1 MDAPEA
7 RELPTDLVFV
17 DLETTGGNAAHH
29 RIIEIGIVRL
39 RDGAVIEEWS
49 TLVNPERLIPPYIES
64 FTGIGNHMVRSAP
77 RFADIGPLVLDKLKP
92 AGTAPVFVAHNARFD
107 YGFLRAEFRRAELPF
122 SAPVLCTVKLSRRL
136 FPGELRH
143 NLDAVMG
150 RHGLG
155 CSARH
160 RALGDAC
167 VIRDFWI
174 ALRRD
179 LPEDTLAAAAHAA
192 MGRVKLPPHL
202 PEGLADELPEGPG
215 MYRFFGRRE
224 GAEGEVLLYVG
235 RAGSLRTAILGHFAE
250 GGGRGAGGRGAELQ
264 EAVRRVEWEETAGEL
279 GASLL
284 ELEALRVQTPLYN
297 RRVRTAERSVTLK
310 LAEDSTALAIVPVDE
325 LEPIE
330 LEGCFGIFNA
340 PKDAR
345 RALGEI
351 ARARGLCPK
360 ILGLEESA
368 GSCLAHQLGRCKGA
382 CVGKEPLV
390 LHAVRV
396 QMALASLKLKAWPFP
411 GRVALREQGAFGA
424 EVLHV
429 LDRWRYI
436 GTAYCEEELAAI
448 AGRASPSAFDAQL
461 YKLLVRYFANHPKL
475 DWHDLE
481 ARRQADNGRAD
492 AGHADAGHADPLD
505 HSTLDVF

>member
-1 MDAPEA
+1 MDAPEV

-39 RDGAVIEEWS
+39 RDGAVIDEWS
-49 TLVNPERLIPPYIES
+49 TLVDPECLIPPYIES
-64 FTGIGNHMVRSAP
+64 FTGIRNDMVRSAP
-77 RFADIGPLVLDKLKP
+77 RFADIGRAVLEKLKP
-92 AGTAPVFVAHNARFD
+92 AGAAPVFVAHNARFD

-136 FPGELRH
+136 FPAEPRH
-143 NLDAVMG
+143 NLDAVME
-150 RHGLG
+150 RHGLS

-167 VIRDFWI
+167 AIRDFWI
-174 ALRRD
+174 ALCRD
-179 LPEDTLAAAAHAA
+179 LREDTLAAATQGA
-192 MGRVKLPPHL
+192 MGKVKLPPHL

-215 MYRFFGRRE
+215 MYRFFGRHE
-224 GAEGEVLLYVG
+224 GTEGEVLLYVG
-235 RAGSLRTAILGHFAE
+235 RAGSLRTAILGHFAA
-250 GGGRGAGGRGAELQ
+250 GGTGRRGAGAAGRGSQLQ
-264 EAVRRVEWEETAGEL
+264 DAVRRVEWEETAGEL

-284 ELEALRVQTPLYN
+284 ELEALRVQAPLYN
-297 RRVRTAERSVTLK
+297 RRLRTGERSVTFK
-310 LAEDSTALAIVPVDE
+310 LAEDATALAIVPVDE
-325 LEPIE
+325 LEPGE
-330 LEGCFGIFNA
+330 LDECFGIFHA

-345 RALGEI
+345 KALGEI

-382 CVGKEPLV
+382 CVGKEPLI

-396 QMALASLKLKAWPFP
+396 QLALASLRLKAWPFP
-411 GRVALREQGAFGA
+411 GRVALREQSAFGVS
-424 EVLHV
+424 VLHV
-429 LDRWRYI
+429 LDRWRYV
-436 GTAYCEEELAAI
+436 GTAHSEEELAAL
-448 AGRASPSAFDAQL
+448 AGRASPGAFDPQL
-461 YKLLVRYFANHPKL
+461 YKLLRRHLANHPKL

-481 ARRQADNGRAD
+481 AQRRAI
-492 AGHADAGHADPLD
+492 
-505 HSTLDVF
+505 DVF

>member
-1 MDAPEA
+1 MDAPEVRA
-7 RELPTDLVFV
+7 LPTDLVFV

-49 TLVNPERLIPPYIES
+49 TLVNPECIISPYIES
-64 FTGIGNHMVRSAP
+64 FTGISNRLVGSAP
-77 RFADIGPLVLDKLKP
+77 RFADIGRVVLEKLKP
-92 AGTAPVFVAHNARFD
+92 ATAAPVFVAHNARFD
-107 YGFLRAEFRRAELPF
+107 YGFLRAEFRRAELAF
-122 SAPVLCTVKLSRRL
+122 CAPVLCTVKLSRRL
-136 FPGELRH
+136 FPEELRH
-143 NLDAVMG
+143 NLDVVME
-150 RHGLG
+150 RHGLK

-160 RALGDAC
+160 RALGDAQ

-174 ALRRD
+174 TLCRE
-179 LPEDTLAAAAHAA
+179 LPEDALAAATHAA
-192 MGRVKLPPHL
+192 MGAVKLPPHL
-202 PEGLADELPEGPG
+202 PEGLPDELPDGPG
-215 MYRFFGRRE
+215 MYRFFGVRP

-235 RAGSLRTAILGHFAE
+235 RAGSLRGAILGHFADDAAA
-250 GGGRGAGGRGAELQ
+250 GRAAGAGGRGGALK
-264 EAVRRVEWEETAGEL
+264 EAVRRIDWEETAGEL

-284 ELEALRVQTPLYN
+284 ELDALRAQTPLYN
-297 RRVRTAERSVTLK
+297 RHVRTPEGCVTLK
-310 LAEDSTALAIVPVDE
+310 LAEDSTALAILPVDDLDPFE
-325 LEPIE
+325 LEE
-330 LEGCFGIFNA
+330 CFGIFHS

-345 RALGEI
+345 KALGEI
-351 ARARGLCPK
+351 ARARELCPK

-382 CVGKEPLV
+382 CVGKEPLI

-411 GRVALREQGAFGA
+411 GRVALRERSTFGA

-436 GTAYCEEELAAI
+436 GTAHSEEDLASLARR
-448 AGRASPSAFDAQL
+448 AGPKEFDPRL
-461 YKLLVRYFANHPKL
+461 YKVLVRYFAKHPKL

-481 ARRQADNGRAD
+481 ALRRAD
-492 AGHADAGHADPLD
+492 AA
-505 HSTLDVF
+505 

>member
-1 MDAPEA
+1 
-7 RELPTDLVFV
+7 
-17 DLETTGGNAAHH
+17 
-29 RIIEIGIVRL
+29 
-39 RDGAVIEEWS
+39 
-49 TLVNPERLIPPYIES
+49 
-64 FTGIGNHMVRSAP
+64 
-77 RFADIGPLVLDKLKP
+77 
-92 AGTAPVFVAHNARFD
+92 
-107 YGFLRAEFRRAELPF
+107 
-122 SAPVLCTVKLSRRL
+122 
-136 FPGELRH
+136 
-143 NLDAVMG
+143 
-150 RHGLG
+150 
-155 CSARH
+155 
-160 RALGDAC
+160 
-167 VIRDFWI
+167 
-174 ALRRD
+174 
-179 LPEDTLAAAAHAA
+179 
-192 MGRVKLPPHL
+192 
-202 PEGLADELPEGPG
+202 
-215 MYRFFGRRE
+215 
-224 GAEGEVLLYVG
+224 
-235 RAGSLRTAILGHFAE
+235 
-250 GGGRGAGGRGAELQ
+250 
-264 EAVRRVEWEETAGEL
+264 
-279 GASLL
+279 
-284 ELEALRVQTPLYN
+284 VQTPLYN

>member
-1 MDAPEA
+1 MDAPES

-29 RIIEIGIVRL
+29 RVIEIGIVRF
-39 RDGAVIEEWS
+39 RDGVVIEEWS
-49 TLVNPERLIPPYIES
+49 TLVNPECLISPYIES
-64 FTGIGNHMVRSAP
+64 FTGIGNDMVRSAP
-77 RFADIGPLVLDKLKP
+77 RFADIGRVVLEKLKP
-92 AGTAPVFVAHNARFD
+92 AGASPVFVAHNARFD
-107 YGFLRAEFRRAELPF
+107 YGFLRAEFRRAELLF

-136 FPGELRH
+136 FPLELRH
-143 NLDAVMG
+143 NLDAVME
-150 RHGLG
+150 RHGLA
-155 CSARH
+155 CTARH
-160 RALGDAC
+160 RALGDAR

-174 ALRRD
+174 ALGRD
-179 LPEDTLAAAAHAA
+179 LPAETLAAAAHGA

-215 MYRFFGRRE
+215 MYRFFGKRERGMRE
-224 GAEGEVLLYVG
+224 GGEAEVLLYVG
-235 RAGSLRTAILGHFAE
+235 RAGSLRTAILGHFAD
-250 GGGRGAGGRGAELQ
+250 GGRGGHGVAAGVRGAQLK
-264 EAVRRVEWEETAGEL
+264 EAVRRVEWQETPGEL

-284 ELEALRVQTPLYN
+284 ELEALRVETPLYN
-297 RRVRTAERSVTLK
+297 RRVRTAERCVTFK
-310 LAEDSTALAIVPVDE
+310 PAEDSTALAIVPVDE
-325 LEPIE
+325 IEPFE
-330 LEGCFGIFNA
+330 LEGCFGIFHA

-345 RALGEI
+345 KALGEI

-382 CVGKEPLV
+382 CVGKEPLI

-411 GRVALREQGAFGA
+411 GRVALREESVFGA
-424 EVLHV
+424 TVLHV
-429 LDRWRYI
+429 LDRWRYV
-436 GTAYCEEELAAI
+436 GTAHCEEELAAI
-448 AGRASPSAFDAQL
+448 AGRASPGAFDPQL

-481 ARRQADNGRAD
+481 AQCRAD
-492 AGHADAGHADPLD
+492 PGRADPLD
-505 HSTLDVF
+505 HRALDVF

>member
-1 MDAPEA
+1 MDAPEV

-49 TLVNPERLIPPYIES
+49 TLVNPECLIPPYIES
-64 FTGIGNHMVRSAP
+64 FTGISNGMVGSAP
-77 RFADIGPLVLDKLKP
+77 RFEDIGRLVLEKLKP
-92 AGTAPVFVAHNARFD
+92 AGASPVFVAHNARFD
-107 YGFLRAEFRRAELPF
+107 YGFLRAEFRRAQLPF

-136 FPGELRH
+136 FPAELRH
-143 NLDAVMG
+143 NLDAVME
-150 RHGLG
+150 RHRLE

-160 RALGDAC
+160 RALGDAR

-174 ALRRD
+174 ALCRD
-179 LPEDTLAAAAHAA
+179 LPGEALAAAAHGATGA
-192 MGRVKLPPHL
+192 VKLPPYL

-215 MYRFFGRRE
+215 MYRFFGERE
-224 GAEGEVLLYVG
+224 GGEMLLYVG
-235 RAGSLRTAILGHFAE
+235 RAGSLRTAILGHFAD
-250 GGGRGAGGRGAELQ
+250 GSAGGRGAGAGGRGARLK

-279 GASLL
+279 GAALL
-284 ELEALRVQTPLYN
+284 ELEALKTQTPLYN
-297 RRVRTAERSVTLK
+297 RHVRAAERSVTLK
-310 LAEDSTALAIVPVDE
+310 LAEGSTAVAIVPVDE

-330 LEGCFGIFNA
+330 LEDCFGMFHA
-340 PKDAR
+340 PQDAR
-345 RALGEI
+345 KALAEI
-351 ARARGLCPK
+351 ALARGLCPK

-382 CVGKEPLV
+382 CVGKEPLI

-411 GRVALREQGAFGA
+411 GRVALRERSAFGA
-424 EVLHV
+424 AVLHV
-429 LDRWRYI
+429 LDRWRYL
-436 GTAYCEEELAAI
+436 GTAHCEEELAAI
-448 AGRASPSAFDAQL
+448 AKRVTPSAFDPRL

-481 ARRQADNGRAD
+481 AQRRAD
-492 AGHADAGHADPLD
+492 PDRADPLD
-505 HSTLDVF
+505 HRTLDVF